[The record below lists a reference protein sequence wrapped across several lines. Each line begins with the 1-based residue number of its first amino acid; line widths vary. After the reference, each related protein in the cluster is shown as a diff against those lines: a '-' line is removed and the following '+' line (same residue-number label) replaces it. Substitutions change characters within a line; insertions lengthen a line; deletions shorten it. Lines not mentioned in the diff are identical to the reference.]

1 MPKKPPKAP
10 MRARTAERIRDRD
23 TRRLV
28 RDKQKLAL
36 LEPGGSAERPIA
48 VPSSS
53 VIAVRA
59 RATPCPLCGGE
70 LRLDEETA
78 ESATLRAT
86 QMTCVRCGVPRSL
99 WFLIGSPLLN

>member
-1 MPKKPPKAP
+1 MAKKSKAP
-10 MRARTAERIRDRD
+10 PRARTAERIRERD

-36 LEPGGSAERPIA
+36 LEPGGAAERPIA
-48 VPSSS
+48 VSSSS
-53 VIAVRA
+53 VIPVRA

-70 LRLDEETA
+70 LRLDEELA
-78 ESATLRAT
+78 ESATLRAA

-99 WFLIGSPLLN
+99 WFAIGSPLLN

>member
-1 MPKKPPKAP
+1 MAKKPKAP
-10 MRARTAERIRDRD
+10 LRARTADRIRERD

-48 VPSSS
+48 VTSSS

-70 LRLDEETA
+70 LRLDEELA

-86 QMTCVRCGVPRSL
+86 QMTCVRCGVHRSL